1 MGSAGAGG
9 AGQDRERDE
18 EDAFARAMLSVA
30 VDPGHPLVGAVLRTR
45 GAVQTWDLVRRGT
58 IADEAGPGRRTRRPE
73 AWAGRARAVDG
84 ARLME
89 RAAEAGARLVV
100 PGDPEWPGRLE
111 GLGDERPYALWVRGR
126 GDLRNACLRAVAVVG
141 SRSASAYGLHVASGL
156 AHDLARDSW
165 SVVSGGA
172 FGVDAAAHRGCL
184 GGGAATV
191 AVLACG
197 PDRLY
202 PGGNERLFAEVAEHG
217 VIATEHG
224 PGVGPTRHGF
234 LVRNRVIA
242 ALVPG
247 TVVVEAGLRSG
258 ALNTARHAQELS
270 RTVMAVP
277 GPVTSA
283 LSAGCHRLLRDWH
296 AVCVTDAA
304 DVAEQ
309 LGAVGEE
316 LREGGGTVLAA
327 DGLDPATRT
336 VLAAVPAKKG
346 AGPAEIATA
355 AGVGMDEAV
364 RRLGLLAAG
373 GFIERAASGWR
384 VRPGARDG

>member
-1 MGSAGAGG
+1 
-9 AGQDRERDE
+9 
-18 EDAFARAMLSVA
+18 MLTA
-30 VDPGHPLVGAVLRTR
+30 ATDPGHPLVGAVLRAR
-45 GAVQTWDLVRRGT
+45 GSAEAWELVRRGA
-58 IADEAGPGRRTRRPE
+58 IADEAGPPQRTGRTRRPE
-73 AWAGRARAVDG
+73 AWQARARDVDG
-84 ARLME
+84 DRLLE
-89 RAAEAGARLVV
+89 QAADAGARLVV
-100 PGDPEWPGRLE
+100 PGDPEWPGRLDS
-111 GLGDERPYALWVRGR
+111 LGDGRPYALWVRGH
-126 GDLRNACLRAVAVVG
+126 GDLRHACLRAVAVVG
-141 SRSASAYGLHVASGL
+141 ARSASAYGLHVASGL
-156 AHDLARDSW
+156 AHDLARDAW

-172 FGVDAAAHRGCL
+172 YGIDAAAHRGCL
-184 GGGAATV
+184 AGGAATV

-202 PGGNERLFAEVAEHG
+202 PGGNERLFAEVVEQG
-217 VIATEHG
+217 VVATEHA
-224 PGVGPTRHGF
+224 PGARPTRHGF

-242 ALVPG
+242 ALAPG

-283 LSAGCHRLLRDWH
+283 LSAGCHRLLRDWN

-316 LREGGGTVLAA
+316 LRAGGGTVMAA

-336 VLAAVPAKKG
+336 VLEAVPDRKG
-346 AGPAEIATA
+346 AGPAVIATA
-355 AGVGMDEAV
+355 AGVGMDEAL

-373 GFIERAASGWR
+373 GFIERAPSGWR
-384 VRPGARDG
+384 VRRGAGDEER